1 MVLEM
6 LKKGIL
12 AANSIYV
19 CLKHNE
25 EVLNIYFDEL
35 EKIFG
40 MISLCEQDKLDID
53 DLIIGEVCHADFK
66 RLN

>member
-1 MVLEM
+1 MR
-6 LKKGIL
+6 KFW
-12 AANSIYV
+12 
-19 CLKHNE
+19 
-25 EVLNIYFDEL
+25 NIYFDEI

-40 MISLCEQDKLDID
+40 MISLCEQGKLDID